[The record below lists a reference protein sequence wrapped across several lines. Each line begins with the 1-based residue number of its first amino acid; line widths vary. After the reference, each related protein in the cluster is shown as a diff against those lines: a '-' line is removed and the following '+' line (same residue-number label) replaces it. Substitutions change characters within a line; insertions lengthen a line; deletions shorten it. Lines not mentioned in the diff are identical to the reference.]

1 MLYGLEEF
9 LLYVVVLFDFGF
21 SILPSLF
28 SYRYRRKSLL
38 TWKDLGAVPKYIQNA
53 TPVIPAIGRKD
64 KENYSKSAD
73 GYLVVHPKP
82 CEPTDALTN
91 MK

>member
-53 TPVIPAIGRKD
+53 TPVIPAIARNEKD
-64 KENYSKSAD
+64 GKKK
-73 GYLVVHPKP
+73 G
-82 CEPTDALTN
+82 
-91 MK
+91 